1 MVWREKGS
9 EGVEERDGGSSPTRR
24 ASPASTPSLPLPT
37 IVSIINGGVG
47 WGGQRRERERK
58 ESRRATLFSFGVRG
72 GGCMLLASEGG
83 GGMTGL

>member
-47 WGGQRRERERK
+47 WGGVGEV
-58 ESRRATLFSFGVRG
+58 VRCGAVG
-72 GGCMLLASEGG
+72 GRGWVGG
-83 GGMTGL
+83 WV